1 MTPRQRAEALR
12 TELLLTA
19 PPMTMR
25 ERLELLANPPPMPK
39 KVILPPLDTHEQQL
53 KRLEK
58 GSPLWKA
65 CKQFLKEHGRG

>member
-19 PPMTMR
+19 PPMTMQ

-39 KVILPPLDTHEQQL
+39 KVILPPLGTHEQQL

-65 CKQFLKEHGRG
+65 CKQFLKENGRG